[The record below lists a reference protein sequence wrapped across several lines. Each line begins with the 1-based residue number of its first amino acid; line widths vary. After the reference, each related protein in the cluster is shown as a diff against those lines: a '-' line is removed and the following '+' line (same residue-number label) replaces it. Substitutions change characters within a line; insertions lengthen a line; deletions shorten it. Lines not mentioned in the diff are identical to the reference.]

1 MIGHR
6 RPLFWSPEAR
16 ADLSDIWNYY
26 SRVAGRHT
34 ANNVV
39 RRIGEACQLL
49 EDHRMLV
56 ERVMR
61 SGQGFV
67 RSQQI
72 RTSFSI
78 ASPGMM
84 SLRSFASSTV
94 GETLMKSSPARMR
107 RDIP

>member
-49 EDHRMLV
+49 EDHPYAGRARN
-56 ERVMR
+56 E
-61 SGQGFV
+61 V
-67 RSQQI
+67 R
-72 RTSFSI
+72 
-78 ASPGMM
+78 PG
-84 SLRSFASSTV
+84 LRSVTANPHIVFYRVTGDDVAEIV
-94 GETLMKSSPARMR
+94 RIIDGR
-107 RDIP
+107 RDIDEIFAGSNEA